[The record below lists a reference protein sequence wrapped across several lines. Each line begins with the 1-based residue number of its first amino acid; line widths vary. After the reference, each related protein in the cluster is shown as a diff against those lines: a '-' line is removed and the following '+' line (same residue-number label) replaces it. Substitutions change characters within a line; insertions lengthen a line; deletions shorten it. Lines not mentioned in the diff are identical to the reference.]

1 MSRMS
6 SISAAPAS
14 SHVDTAELDRDVH
27 ERVKLLKFVGI
38 FGVGGTEQQVVTL
51 ARELDHSRFELH
63 LACFGRRG
71 ELRDQLRP
79 FEGSTAEYRIR
90 KLYNKGAVQEW
101 MRLARYIR
109 GHQIQIVHT
118 YNFHPT
124 VFAVPAARLAG
135 ARVVI
140 ASVRD
145 MGAYLTP
152 AQQRVQ
158 RMVGRLAHRVVA
170 NSEAVRQWLIREGWD
185 GCRISVIR
193 NGIDLSRFQPQVGH
207 PGLRRELGLP
217 PGVPIVAVISRLSRV
232 KGLDDFLEAAAMLA
246 ATRPDVHFL
255 LVGESSGTERGYEHQ
270 IAAQAARLGLERR
283 VVFAGLRLDVPALLS
298 EVAVSVLPSLSE
310 GLSNVLL
317 ESMATGVPMV
327 ATCVGGNAEAVEDGV
342 TGLLVPPRQPSALAA
357 AIGRLLD
364 DQALAARLV
373 QAGRRRVV
381 EDFSMQAVARTTE
394 RLYLTLLEGSRH
406 AI

>member
-1 MSRMS
+1 MNSMGAVR
-6 SISAAPAS
+6 AS
-14 SHVDTAELDRDVH
+14 SPVDMAALDPGAR
-27 ERVKLLKFVGI
+27 ERVKLLKFVGL
-38 FGVGGTEQQVVTL
+38 FGVGGTEQQVLTL

-63 LACFGRRG
+63 LACFQRVG

-79 FEGSTAEYRIR
+79 FERATTEYRIR
-90 KLYNKGAVQEW
+90 KLYNKGAIQQW
-101 MRLARYIR
+101 LRLASYIR
-109 GHQIQIVHT
+109 RHQIQIVHT

-124 VFAVPAARLAG
+124 VFAVPAGRLAG
-135 ARVVI
+135 AVVI

-170 NSEAVRQWLIREGWD
+170 NSEAVRQWLIRGGWD
-185 GCRISVIR
+185 GRRISVIR
-193 NGIDLSRFQPQVGH
+193 NGIDLSRFQRQVGN

-217 PGVPIVAVISRLSRV
+217 PGVPIVAVIARLSRV
-232 KGLDDFLEAAAMLA
+232 KGLDDFLEAAAMLT

-283 VVFAGLRLDVPALLS
+283 VVFAGLRLDVPAVLS

-317 ESMATGVPMV
+317 ESMAVGVPLV
-327 ATCVGGNAEAVEDGV
+327 ATRVGGNAEAVEDGV

-364 DQALAARLV
+364 DQTLAARLV

-381 EDFSMQAVARTTE
+381 EHFSMEAVARTTE
-394 RLYLTLLEGSRH
+394 RLYLTLLEGRRH
-406 AI
+406 AV